1 MNIAI
6 EEVSSLRRRLR
17 IEVPADRVN
26 AEFTKITSD
35 FQKIAQIKGFRAG
48 KAPLSVVEKR
58 YAKDIEE
65 EVRRK
70 LVPDA
75 FREAVRTKKLQVV
88 NVPGVEDVKEA
99 QKGSTFSFS
108 TLVDLAPDFS
118 LPSYKGI
125 KVKKT
130 DTSVKEEDI
139 LQVLDRVRDQ
149 RADYQTVDRAVQK
162 DDYVI
167 ITYTGKVEGQPIE
180 EIVPAV
186 PQLGKQEKFW
196 IWIKD
201 NIFLPG
207 FGDQLIGAKA
217 GEDRS
222 VSVTFPDDFAQEAL
236 RGKKGQYEVKIEE
249 VREKVLPELNDALA
263 QELAQVPLE
272 ELKERIKVNAQV
284 EKERTARNDHAKQI
298 FDFLRGNTQFELPE
312 SAVQGETQRALYD
325 IVRENQQRGVSDDL
339 LQEKKE
345 DIFQAAQTTARD
357 RVKLGFIIN
366 KIAEAEKIE
375 VSSEE
380 FNAELQFLA
389 SQYGMTLE
397 KLVKRLRD
405 NNNVEK
411 VEEDILNRKT
421 LDFLLQSASME

>member
-17 IEVPADRVN
+17 IEIPADRVN
-26 AEFTKITSD
+26 AEFSKITSD

-75 FREAVRTKKLQVV
+75 FREAVRQKKLQVV
-88 NVPGVEDVKEA
+88 NVPGVEDVNPA

-108 TLVDLAPDFS
+108 TVVDLAPDFS
-118 LPSYKGI
+118 LPEYKGI

-130 DTSVKEEDI
+130 DVTVTDVDI
-139 LQVLDRVRDQ
+139 NQVIDRIREQ
-149 RADYQTVDRAVQK
+149 RADYRTVDRAIQK

-167 ITYTGKVEGQPIE
+167 ITYTGKVDGQPIE

-236 RGKKGQYEVKIEE
+236 RGKKGQYEVKVED
-249 VREKVLPELNDALA
+249 VREKILPELDDALA
-263 QELAQVPLE
+263 QELAQVPLA
-272 ELKERIKVNAQV
+272 ELKERIRVNVQAD
-284 EKERTARNDHAKQI
+284 KERSARNDHAKQI
-298 FDFLRGNTQFELPE
+298 FEFLRSKTQFELPE
-312 SAVQGETQRALYD
+312 SAVQNETQRALYD
-325 IVRENQQRGVSDDL
+325 IVRENQQRGISEQL
-339 LQEKKE
+339 LEEKKE
-345 DIFQAAQTTARD
+345 DIFNAAQTTARD

-366 KIAEAEKIE
+366 KIAAAEKIE
-375 VSSEE
+375 VSGEE
-380 FNAELQFLA
+380 FNAEIQFLA
-389 SQYGMTLE
+389 AQYGMTVE
-397 KLVKRLRD
+397 KLVKRLQE
-405 NNNVEK
+405 NNSVEK

-421 LDFLLQSASME
+421 LDFLLQSATME